1 MYITKQE
8 NSIDRSLCPHHAV
21 ITMKIDIRKI
31 KKDGTLDNQVLGN
44 KTLQKY
50 GMSNKAQICF
60 SAPTEA
66 DCIKIVKEQLEKL
79 NV

>member
-1 MYITKQE
+1 MYITKE
-8 NSIDRSLCPHHAV
+8 EKNINRSLCPHHAV
-21 ITMKIDIRKI
+21 ITLKIDIRKI
-31 KKDGTLDNQVLGN
+31 KSDGSLDNQVIGN

-50 GMSNKAQICF
+50 GMSNKAQLCL

-66 DCIKIVKEQLEKL
+66 ECIRLVKETLEKL